1 MYQLCI
7 NAGFSLQVV
16 HKSVRIDTSL
26 GMAAAGMGVS
36 ILMEKSI
43 PKELRS
49 RVQILPLEC
58 TVESELA
65 FVRRNGP
72 MGEALRKFWR
82 FLEIHSY
89 ME

>member
-1 MYQLCI
+1 M
-7 NAGFSLQVV
+7 
-16 HKSVRIDTSL
+16 HKSVRIDTIL

-36 ILMEKSI
+36 VLMEKSI

-49 RVQILPLEC
+49 RVRILPLEC

-65 FVRRNGP
+65 FVRRNRQ

>member
-1 MYQLCI
+1 M
-7 NAGFSLQVV
+7 
-16 HKSVRIDTSL
+16 HKSVRIDTIL

-36 ILMEKSI
+36 VLMEKSI

-72 MGEALRKFWR
+72 MGEALRMVWR